1 MVDEEIRYDRMVE
14 TALRGVVKDAL
25 TQASKDGLPGE
36 HHFYI
41 TFKTGHPGVRIPG
54 YLRAQYTDEM
64 TIVLQYQYLHLE
76 VDEVGFSVS
85 LSFNNKHEHLRIPF
99 AAVTTFADPS
109 VNFALQFQALSDE
122 DMTEEGAAEDM
133 GDDRRAD
140 KSAPSAEAGSG
151 SVTSLKALDTGE
163 TKSAAG
169 RKKGRKP
176 DTAKSGESTS
186 ENAPK
191 SENTGASSPVPAQPD
206 ETQPAPDAK
215 KTDETPDD
223 DPPEESKVVT
233 LDKFR
238 KK

>member
-41 TFKTGHPGVRIPG
+41 TFKTAHPGVRIPG
-54 YLRAQYTDEM
+54 YLRAQYSDEM
-64 TIVLQYQYLHLE
+64 TIVLQYQYMHLE

-122 DMTEEGAAEDM
+122 DMTVDGVEDD
-133 GDDRRAD
+133 GIAD
-140 KSAPSAEAGSG
+140 KSAQAGSG
-151 SVTSLKALDTGE
+151 SVTPLTALDGGETSGATGRKQDRSKTGE
-163 TKSAAG
+163 PKSGDRGGQDDPEAPEAPESPHSSG
-169 RKKGRKP
+169 EA
-176 DTAKSGESTS
+176 DTAQ
-186 ENAPK
+186 A
-191 SENTGASSPVPAQPD
+191 D
-206 ETQPAPDAK
+206 PDAR
-215 KTDETPDD
+215 ETGEKAAD
-223 DPPEESKVVT
+223 DPSEETKVVT